1 MPAKVVKDHV
11 VPLELE
17 EMDEKD
23 DVDKDLPRGRNILE
37 RIVRVVAMA
46 ILRGYSVEDVTKIV
60 RKALSLKPVDKALD
74 LLETV
79 FSLEPCGVGVQGTR
93 TFMEFYRERK
103 VADVEV

>member
-23 DVDKDLPRGRNILE
+23 EVDRDLPRGRNILE

-79 FSLEPCGVGVQGTR
+79 FSSEPCVGDAGTR
-93 TFMEFYRERK
+93 TFMEFYRGRK

>member
-23 DVDKDLPRGRNILE
+23 EVDKDLPRGRNILE

-46 ILRGYSVEDVTKIV
+46 ILRGYSVEDVAKIV
-60 RKALSLKPVDKALD
+60 RKALSLRPVDEALD
-74 LLETV
+74 LLEIV
-79 FSLEPCGVGVQGTR
+79 FSLKPCMGVQGTR
-93 TFMEFYRERK
+93 TFVERRRK